1 MGTQC
6 HQGAGE
12 AQHQYGRDCYED
24 QVNGPRVAAS
34 ADKIE
39 MSGAAFVSI
48 CVKVHSSGPFYTA
61 RCIWKNTSLP
71 WLCLSPADAK
81 SEVKKTKERQVGR
94 QNYPGSVG
102 GDFGEKENRL
112 MRRGS
117 LRLPQKESSQ

>member
-1 MGTQC
+1 MGPQC

-48 CVKVHSSGPFYTA
+48 CVKVHSSGPLLHSEMHLEEHLVA
-61 RCIWKNTSLP
+61 LALP
-71 WLCLSPADAK
+71 ILC
-81 SEVKKTKERQVGR
+81 GR
-94 QNYPGSVG
+94 Q
-102 GDFGEKENRL
+102 E
-112 MRRGS
+112 
-117 LRLPQKESSQ
+117 

>member
-1 MGTQC
+1 MLPVGRANIIREAQGCQLPPSVTSRVDRVVRDRALVGTQC

-48 CVKVHSSGPFYTA
+48 CVKVHSSGP
-61 RCIWKNTSLP
+61 L
-71 WLCLSPADAK
+71 LH
-81 SEVKKTKERQVGR
+81 SEMHLEEHLVALALLIPCGRQVR
-94 QNYPGSVG
+94 SAS
-102 GDFGEKENRL
+102 DSFC
-112 MRRGS
+112 
-117 LRLPQKESSQ
+117 